1 MKKVLVLLM
10 LVPLAMVCSCQKQDA
25 TAEQQLAQRKAELDA
40 REKALDQREK
50 ALTESAKAIARAAL
64 PAGVR
69 LPAPK
74 TDGASDAQPSAA
86 IPPDLSPP
94 DNSQLQVGR
103 EKKMDELRAVR
114 QSRLEAIQKMRAM
127 AARARS
133 EARSAAAAPPPT
145 TSAPADNGAS
155 ASASGKATSSSPSPT
170 PQ

>member
-1 MKKVLVLLM
+1 MKKIFVLSM

-25 TAEQQLAQRKAELDA
+25 AAEQQLAQRKAELDA
-40 REKALDQREK
+40 REKELDRREK

-69 LPAPK
+69 LQAPK
-74 TDGASDAQPSAA
+74 TDGSSDVQAAAS

-94 DNSQLQVGR
+94 DNSQLKVGR

-114 QSRLEAIQKMRAM
+114 QNRLEAIQKMRAM
-127 AARARS
+127 AAQARS

-145 TSAPADNGAS
+145 TNAPADSGAS
-155 ASASGKATSSSPSPT
+155 TSASGEATSPSASPT
-170 PQ
+170 P